1 MFGTVFE
8 QPPTAVR
15 QFHDCRPL
23 NGRMRR
29 YQPVYFLR
37 NLKSGDDFEVDL
49 AEGFPWA
56 LPSRDLIHMVWDG
69 MLNSSVES
77 FSALRLDRQ
86 TWLYFQYTDSEEDY
100 LYFLAAA
107 ETNSASDAHKQFVT
121 ELFRSN
127 GKTFGA
133 EFLCSP
139 PTEVASTFSKSF
151 LADCFVSAAD
161 IAVKREYTT
170 SADFWQQVQDDITRC
185 KPNSLASSKVN
196 LKTRAGKVQLME
208 CYLAVVMKRR

>member
-1 MFGTVFE
+1 LFGTVFE

-77 FSALRLDRQ
+77 FSALRLDLH
-86 TWLYFQYTDSEEDY
+86 TWFYFQYTDSEEDY
-100 LYFLAAA
+100 LYFLTA
-107 ETNSASDAHKQFVT
+107 
-121 ELFRSN
+121 
-127 GKTFGA
+127 
-133 EFLCSP
+133 
-139 PTEVASTFSKSF
+139 
-151 LADCFVSAAD
+151 
-161 IAVKREYTT
+161 
-170 SADFWQQVQDDITRC
+170 VQDN
-185 KPNSLASSKVN
+185 PEVL
-196 LKTRAGKVQLME
+196 
-208 CYLAVVMKRR
+208 